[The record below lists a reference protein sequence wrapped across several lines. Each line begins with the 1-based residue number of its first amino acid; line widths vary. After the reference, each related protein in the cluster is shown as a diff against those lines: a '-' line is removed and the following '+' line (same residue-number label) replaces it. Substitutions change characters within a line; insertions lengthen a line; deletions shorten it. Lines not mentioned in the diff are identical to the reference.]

1 MVSTF
6 RLARLTLT
14 VLILLTFVFVACQRP
29 GSSPEVDN
37 SGLQIALQ
45 PMLPEETL
53 VVILTHEDGAPVTD
67 ATVALEGNMNHAG
80 MIPVLAEAVTDD
92 ADGSADGHYQL
103 PFTFTMLGDWIIT
116 VNVTQA
122 GGSSFSRNL
131 DVRAS
136 AEGIEGDTVVSMD
149 GAAPPPAATGED
161 ASDAHDHDT
170 GDHADDDQS
179 DHQAIE
185 NATDAHAAVIH
196 IHDPMARP
204 APLAGGTGAVYFLLH
219 NGGDAP
225 VRLLGADTPAA
236 SAVEIHTT
244 INDNGV
250 LRMRQITGGI
260 TLDPDQ
266 SIHLTPGEMHLM
278 LVDLAAP
285 LVEGESVDV
294 TLHFEGADDLIFAVP
309 VVSMDDLPDEGEAEH
324 DH

>member
-6 RLARLTLT
+6 RSARLAVT
-14 VLILLTFVFVACQRP
+14 VLILLTLVFVACQRP
-29 GSSPEVDN
+29 RSSSEGDN
-37 SGLQIALQ
+37 SDLQIALQ

-53 VVILTHEDGAPVTD
+53 VVILTAADGAPVTG

-80 MIPVLAEAVTDD
+80 MIPVLAEAVADD
-92 ADGSADGHYQL
+92 ADGSADGHYHL
-103 PFTFTMLGDWIIT
+103 PFTFTMLGDWIVT

-122 GGSSFSRNL
+122 DGSSFSRNL

-136 AEGIEGDTVVSMD
+136 EDGIQGDSVIPTEGTAPASSPI
-149 GAAPPPAATGED
+149 GAN
-161 ASDAHDHDT
+161 ASDAHDHASDEHN
-170 GDHADDDQS
+170 DHADAS
-179 DHQAIE
+179 GE
-185 NATDAHAAVIH
+185 ATAGAHTPVTIQ
-196 IHDPMARP
+196 DPMARP

-219 NGGDAP
+219 NSGDLP
-225 VRLLGADTPAA
+225 LKLLGAESPAA

-244 INDNGV
+244 VNDNGV

-260 TLDPDQ
+260 TLEPGE

-285 LVEGESVDV
+285 LAEGDTVEV
-294 TLHFEGADDLIFAVP
+294 TLHFEGGDDLTFAAP
-309 VVSMDDLPDEGEAEH
+309 VVAMDDLPDEGEAEH